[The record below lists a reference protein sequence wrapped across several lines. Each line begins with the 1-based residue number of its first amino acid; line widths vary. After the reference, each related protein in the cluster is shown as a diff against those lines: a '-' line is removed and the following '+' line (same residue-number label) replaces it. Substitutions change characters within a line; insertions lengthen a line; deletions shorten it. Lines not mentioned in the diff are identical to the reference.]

1 MSDKRRAAG
10 PTYES
15 ALLENREFSY
25 RELKHITNN
34 FSQQVGKGGFGAVFL
49 GYLEN
54 GNPVAVKVRSES
66 SSQGGKE
73 FLAEVLVIFNLEKLY
88 VSQLFHN
95 SYHFVYNILS
105 KMQFVFLTHV
115 FSV

>member
-1 MSDKRRAAG
+1 MHAAKRKANG
-10 PTYES
+10 LKDET

-34 FSQQVGKGGFGAVFL
+34 FSQEIGKGGFGAVFL

-66 SSQGGKE
+66 SSQGSKE
-73 FLAEVLVIFNLEKLY
+73 FLAEVKGNQFEEVA
-88 VSQLFHN
+88 VSLFH
-95 SYHFVYNILS
+95 SYPPYEIC
-105 KMQFVFLTHV
+105 
-115 FSV
+115 

>member
-1 MSDKRRAAG
+1 MHAAKRKANG
-10 PTYES
+10 LKDET

-34 FSQQVGKGGFGAVFL
+34 FSQEIGKGGFGAVFL

-66 SSQGGKE
+66 SSQGSKE
-73 FLAEVLVIFNLEKLY
+73 FLAEVKGNQFEVA
-88 VSQLFHN
+88 VSLFH
-95 SYHFVYNILS
+95 SYPSYEIC
-105 KMQFVFLTHV
+105 
-115 FSV
+115 

>member
-1 MSDKRRAAG
+1 MHAAKRKANG
-10 PTYES
+10 LKDET

-34 FSQQVGKGGFGAVFL
+34 FSQEIGKGGFGAVFL

-73 FLAEVLVIFNLEKLY
+73 FLAEVKGNQFEEVA
-88 VSQLFHN
+88 VSLFH
-95 SYHFVYNILS
+95 SYPPYEIC
-105 KMQFVFLTHV
+105 
-115 FSV
+115 